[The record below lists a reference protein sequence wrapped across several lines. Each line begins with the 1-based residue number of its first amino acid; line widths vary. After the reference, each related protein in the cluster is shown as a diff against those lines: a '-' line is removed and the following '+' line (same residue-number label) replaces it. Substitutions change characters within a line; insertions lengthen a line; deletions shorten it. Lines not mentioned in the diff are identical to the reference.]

1 MAGVTPASRKLNPV
15 LQALAAELVRVA
27 NEACP
32 ARKKWAHAYLDV
44 RYDSDGGSV
53 MKLRVVPAKGR
64 EIDPEDTTP
73 LIDTAAA
80 QLGRLRTKRGANKW
94 YGVRVTVTPAGEWRA
109 DYNQDPDGAMKLLIY
124 DE

>member
-1 MAGVTPASRKLNPV
+1 MAGASPSSRKLNPV

-27 NEACP
+27 NKSCP
-32 ARKKWAHAYLDV
+32 ARKKWTHAYLDV

-53 MKLRVVPAKGR
+53 MKLRVVPARGR

-73 LIDTAAA
+73 PIDTAAA
-80 QLGRLRTKRGANKW
+80 KLGRLRTKRGANKW